1 MLRPIESN
9 TMNNAMRMN
18 VTLHMNKYEIL
29 PILRNNSDSKGTMTS
44 KRVGLRKFLRSLNT
58 VNNICSNDSP
68 VKPQPLTS
76 TSRTISFTEQDEGK
90 HIHERPL
97 SSFHIQNRKTKK
109 TVRFATQ
116 LSTRFDDTSSNQ
128 EVSASK
134 MWEGT
139 EEHCRELWYQ
149 KEELMSI
156 KHAAKVIIANRAK
169 VQRNPNAS
177 LQERDGLIGLER
189 FNKRRAVWK
198 KSAIRFVMM
207 AQNEMRELNTQTIK
221 NDDSISKEDYIRTIS
236 LRGSNWSRD
245 AAKKQ
250 GFRDYCAVHDPL
262 ASLFSDSDFNNSEAY
277 LDEKEENQQ
286 NYNELIF
293 GETTSCNTSNKRKV
307 GSMYDENN
315 EQNQVDSDR
324 RIRHRTIPP
333 VAFLQFI

>member
-1 MLRPIESN
+1 
-9 TMNNAMRMN
+9 
-18 VTLHMNKYEIL
+18 MNKNENL
-29 PILRNNSDSKGTMTS
+29 PLLRNNSDSKATMTS
-44 KRVGLRKFLRSLNT
+44 KRVGLGKFSRSLDT
-58 VNNICSNDSP
+58 VNNICSDDSP

-76 TSRTISFTEQDEGK
+76 TPRRISFTEQDEGD
-90 HIHERPL
+90 HIHEGL
-97 SSFHIQNRKTKK
+97 FSSFHTENRKTKK

-116 LSTRFDDTSSNQ
+116 LSTRFDATGGIQ
-128 EVSASK
+128 EGSASK
-134 MWEGT
+134 LWEGT

-149 KEELMSI
+149 KEELVSI

-177 LQERDGLIGLER
+177 LQERDSLIGLER
-189 FNKRRAVWK
+189 FSKRRAIWK
-198 KSAIRFVMM
+198 KSAIRCVMM
-207 AQNEMRELNTQTIK
+207 AQNQMRELNAQTIK
-221 NDDSISKEDYIRTIS
+221 NDHSISKEDYIQTVSMRC
-236 LRGSNWSRD
+236 SNWSRD

-262 ASLFSDSDFNNSEAY
+262 ASLFSDSEFKNCETH
-277 LDEKEENQQ
+277 LDEKKEKQQ

-293 GETTSCNTSNKRKV
+293 GETTPCNMSNKRKV
-307 GSMYDENN
+307 GSMYDANN